1 MSKSSSKNRTPH
13 TVSGSSSS
21 EATATTI
28 SVAVAKPTT
37 KDISHNENTELIDT
51 SINDNSITFNRRAL
65 LLLLS
70 IMGITLFFMI
80 KMFIVPV
87 ILAICF
93 TTLFYPLYTWFNK
106 ITRGNKILSSV
117 GCCLTLFFGLLI
129 PVYFLIQMI
138 ASEFIGFYSTAEPQ
152 IKELIYRSDHGP
164 FAQLLQHPLF
174 ASLHSIKIDWQNILF
189 SAIKSAG
196 HLGTIILNKTSTEVF
211 SLMLIMAIMFF
222 TMFYLFI
229 DGDKFLR
236 KLQILSPLRQ
246 KYDELLFKRFLMIS
260 RATIRGTI
268 VIGLAQGILGAVTF
282 LIFGIK
288 SWLLWGFVMVMFS
301 LVPFTGAWMVML
313 PAAILQLIYGH
324 NWKAAGIALMCI
336 LVVSTIDNILRPRLV
351 GSEAKMHDL
360 LVLFST
366 LGGIAVYGIMGFIIG
381 PVIAALFIAL
391 LEMYGMEYKNLLKPA
406 ENH

>member
-1 MSKSSSKNRTPH
+1 MPKNNCKSPIPQPVTISNST
-13 TVSGSSSS
+13 
-21 EATATTI
+21 EQTATLDLPDN
-28 SVAVAKPTT
+28 KEENP
-37 KDISHNENTELIDT
+37 SHNINKDLIDT
-51 SINDNSITFNRRAL
+51 SLNDNSIAFNRRAL
-65 LLLLS
+65 LILLG

-93 TTLFYPLYTWFNK
+93 TTLFHPLYTWFVR

-117 GCCLTLFFGLLI
+117 ICCLTLVFGLLI

-152 IKELIYRSDHGP
+152 IKELIYRSDHSP
-164 FAQLLQHPLF
+164 FASLLQHPLF
-174 ASLHSIKIDWQNILF
+174 ASLHSIKIDWQSILF
-189 SAIKSAG
+189 SSIKSAG
-196 HLGTIILNKTSTEVF
+196 HFGTIILNKTSTEVF
-211 SLMLIMAIMFF
+211 SLLLTMVIMFF

-246 KYDELLFKRFLMIS
+246 KYDELLFNRFLMIS
-260 RATIRGTI
+260 RATIRGTVI
-268 VIGLAQGILGAVTF
+268 IGLTQGFLGAITF

-301 LVPFTGAWMVML
+301 LIPFTGSWMVML
-313 PAAILQLIYGH
+313 PAAVLQLIYGH
-324 NWKAAGIALMCI
+324 HWKAAGIALMSI
-336 LVVSTIDNILRPRLV
+336 LVVSSVDNVIRPRLV

-360 LVLFST
+360 MVLFST
-366 LGGIAVYGIMGFIIG
+366 LGGIAAYGIMGFIIG

-391 LEMYGMEYKNLLKPA
+391 LEMYGMEYKNLLKPS
-406 ENH
+406 EQH

>member
-1 MSKSSSKNRTPH
+1 MD
-13 TVSGSSSS
+13 SS
-21 EATATTI
+21 EI
-28 SVAVAKPTT
+28 AVAATS
-37 KDISHNENTELIDT
+37 ISISEHAEKNPYHNVIKESLDT
-51 SINDNSITFNRRAL
+51 SNQDNSIQFNRRAL
-65 LLLLS
+65 LILLGV
-70 IMGITLFFMI
+70 MGITLFFML
-80 KMFIVPV
+80 KMFMVPV

-93 TTLFYPLYTWFNK
+93 TTLFYPLYAWFIK
-106 ITRGNKILSSV
+106 ITRGNKIASSV

-138 ASEFIGFYSTAEPQ
+138 TSEFIGFYSTAEPK
-152 IKELIYRSDHGP
+152 IKDLIYHSDQSY

-174 ASLHSIKIDWQNILF
+174 ASLHSIKIDWQSILY
-189 SAIKSAG
+189 SAIKTTSQF
-196 HLGTIILNKTSTEVF
+196 GTVVLNKTSTEVF
-211 SLMLIMAIMFF
+211 SLLLTMTIMFF

-229 DGDKFLR
+229 DGDKLLQ

-260 RATIRGTI
+260 RATIRGT
-268 VIGLAQGILGAVTF
+268 VLIGLAQGLLGAITF

-301 LVPFTGAWMVML
+301 LVPFTGAWMVMI
-313 PAAILQLIYGH
+313 PAAVFQLIYGH
-324 NWKAAGIALMCI
+324 HWKAAGITLMCI
-336 LVVSTIDNILRPRLV
+336 IVVSSVDNVLRPRLV

-360 LVLFST
+360 MVLFST

-391 LEMYGMEYKNLLKPA
+391 LEMYEMEYKNMLKPS
-406 ENH
+406 EHR